1 MIAYSSTT
9 GDRLIFGVFCQ
20 AIPTV
25 SFANAL
31 ILPQQAIAL
40 LGIKTD
46 TAFDLMDKIL
56 SAIFKVYQLLPHSK
70 LISMDITA
78 TLNEIATLSVED
90 RIRIVQ
96 AIWDSIA
103 AEQVY
108 PDLTDAQKQELDRR
122 TADYDSNP
130 DNVLTWEEIKASIKG
145 QQ

>member
-1 MIAYSSTT
+1 MSTT
-9 GDRLIFGVFCQ
+9 GYAYATYTTDYRFIFEVFCK
-20 AIPTV
+20 
-25 SFANAL
+25 
-31 ILPQQAIAL
+31 AIAL
-40 LGIKTD
+40 LAIKANA
-46 TAFDLMDKIL
+46 AFDLMDKIL
-56 SAIFKVYQLLPHSK
+56 SAIFKVYQLLPHSQ

-122 TADYDSNP
+122 TAEYDSNP